1 MFSIDNLNCRSFFTR
16 LLVDFV
22 EPLDSEVVRHQT
34 TFFVY
39 VHNKWYF
46 DWQPAETTTGV
57 SNEKSQKLADA
68 LKAAASIAAELADQH
83 SKKQVAVV

>member
-1 MFSIDNLNCRSFFTR
+1 LSSQMFSIDNLNCRSFFTH

-39 VHNKWYF
+39 VHNK
-46 DWQPAETTTGV
+46 
-57 SNEKSQKLADA
+57 
-68 LKAAASIAAELADQH
+68 
-83 SKKQVAVV
+83 